1 MGVSR
6 APAPGRPPR
15 SAGGGGGGVEEA
27 GGDEVADG
35 GEVGGGEGA
44 ADAGGR
50 ADVSEVE
57 GVGPGGMEGVDGKAG
72 GEEVSAAGIFAE
84 AEFFKG
90 VAFPGEADF
99 GRVASVFPEED
110 SEQGDVGPEAVGAG
124 ALVFA
129 GEGTEEAEGEG
140 RGDEVDGRG
149 AEAEHDFGEGSG
161 VGGMVGGEVDEAVG
175 FVNQDNFG
183 IAWGIVEGVGLAGAA
198 VDGPGGD
205 VVFAGMGEGEQ
216 RAAVAHGVKAGLD
229 AAAVE
234 QDAGFV
240 AEGPETGVASGK
252 GEAVGEGVEGVFPEN
267 GGAAGE
273 GGGGCGS
280 SHGGSPT
287 DCGLCV
293 GHEVGGLL
301 RVRSR
306 FRFPVGGGIPGR
318 VAQGCS
324 PPYRSRETV

>member
-6 APAPGRPPR
+6 APAPGSPPR

-57 GVGPGGMEGVDGKAG
+57 VVGPGGMEGVDGQAG

-90 VAFPGEADF
+90 VASPGEADL
-99 GRVASVFPEED
+99 GGVASVFPEED
-110 SEQGDVGPEAVGAG
+110 SAQGDVGPEAVGAR

-140 RGDEVDGRG
+140 RGDKVDGRG
-149 AEAEHDFGEGSG
+149 AEAENDFGEGSG
-161 VGGMVGGEVDEAVG
+161 VGGMVGGEIDEAVG
-175 FVNQDNFG
+175 FVNQDDFG

-198 VDGPGGD
+198 GAVTVSVSCRRRDSR
-205 VVFAGMGEGEQ
+205 AGC
-216 RAAVAHGVKAGLD
+216 AGLL
-229 AAAVE
+229 ASV
-234 QDAGFV
+234 QITGYSI
-240 AEGPETGVASGK
+240 AEAPLEIQIIFEK
-252 GEAVGEGVEGVFPEN
+252 CYWF
-267 GGAAGE
+267 
-273 GGGGCGS
+273 
-280 SHGGSPT
+280 
-287 DCGLCV
+287 LM
-293 GHEVGGLL
+293 
-301 RVRSR
+301 R
-306 FRFPVGGGIPGR
+306 
-318 VAQGCS
+318 
-324 PPYRSRETV
+324 